1 MLAKD
6 IMVKEVITLHPEDTL
21 AQAATKF
28 AEHNVS
34 GCPVTDDE
42 NSIVGMLSEA
52 DILGHMKTQYK
63 SLKMK
68 FPPEVMFGISFEE
81 KVTDKE
87 IDQAFG
93 EIGSAKVKDLMRRD
107 VSVATTRDTI
117 ESVVRLMV
125 KMKINRV
132 PVVKDGDL
140 VGIVTRGDIIRGLY
154 ENEGSTPRKSS

>member
-6 IMVKEVITLHPEDTL
+6 IMVKEVVTLHPEDTV
-21 AQAATKF
+21 ARAAIKF
-28 AEHNVS
+28 AENKVS
-34 GCPVTDDE
+34 GCPVIDDE

-81 KVTDKE
+81 ETTDKE
-87 IDQAFG
+87 INQAFG
-93 EIGSAKVKDLMRRD
+93 EIGNTKVKDLMRRD

-117 ESVVRLMV
+117 ESVVRVMV

-132 PVVKDGDL
+132 PVVKDGGL
-140 VGIVTRGDIIRGLY
+140 VGIVTRGDVIRGLY
-154 ENEGSTPRKSS
+154 QDDSPIPRKSS